1 MKYIDG
7 VQQKRTAIEEIIPF
21 PLPNMPGMDDSLESD
36 FHVLLSK
43 EYPAEMV
50 PFLDGDQVI
59 AGLFEEIPASTIHKL
74 FVGDF
79 MEHGKGLVKLINKLQ
94 EVYRSDILE
103 MHISSYGGSFTE
115 VVQLHNLIDSMFKAR
130 CTTYM
135 NHGYSG
141 GAMAFVMAKERII
154 YKHSTAMFHF
164 FSGGERGKGHDMLDS
179 LQHSIGTI
187 GKYYREQLNP
197 YFTKKE
203 LTRMI
208 KGGKEFWMD
217 STEMM
222 NRGVATGIII
232 GGEYFTSE
240 DYFKKYNKQGEVRK
254 KWHKEQKKIK
264 DAKAEKER

>member
-1 MKYIDG
+1 
-7 VQQKRTAIEEIIPF
+7 
-21 PLPNMPGMDDSLESD
+21 
-36 FHVLLSK
+36 
-43 EYPAEMV
+43 
-50 PFLDGDQVI
+50 
-59 AGLFEEIPASTIHKL
+59 
-74 FVGDF
+74 
-79 MEHGKGLVKLINKLQ
+79 
-94 EVYRSDILE
+94 
-103 MHISSYGGSFTE
+103 
-115 VVQLHNLIDSMFKAR
+115 
-130 CTTYM
+130 M

-141 GAMAFVMAKERII
+141 GAMAFVMAKDRII

-240 DYFKKYNKQGEVRK
+240 DYFKKYNKYGEIKSKWIK
-254 KWHKEQKKIK
+254 KQKKIQDK
-264 DAKAEKER
+264 IVQKQKELQEGSDEEQEW